1 MHVGDM
7 TTIRTSRVLLCC
19 ALFASFQCLQA
30 QIKPSRSVFNE
41 PLDKL
46 LPPGAVADAWFAAEA
61 FRGGGSY
68 EGDQDWQFRLHGYIE
83 PYRFGD
89 DSLATVTTSLQFHH
103 ELTANPYNDLGFNPR
118 TARWEEQL
126 LVHVRLAPFTIQ
138 AGWFHRCKHE
148 IDNSERPDD
157 VADPTYE
164 PTRRAL
170 IVSGPMV
177 TGVSPSITTPIGTIR
192 AQLGGEWYVVNEDY
206 RTPDSVTT
214 GSWNGLQASVW
225 ARGQIGWTLSSS
237 IEAGGSYYISFPFFT
252 NRYGAPDDIIVPHEA
267 RAELFLSLV
276 SSRAFFSI
284 IAAADHT
291 WDEVASLAAQPTTV
305 LQLGLRVGGR

>member
-1 MHVGDM
+1 M
-7 TTIRTSRVLLCC
+7 LLCC
-19 ALFASFQCLQA
+19 ALLASAQCLHA

-41 PLDKL
+41 PLDKRL
-46 LPPGAVADAWFAAEA
+46 SPGAAADAWFAAEA

-83 PYRFGD
+83 PYRFGS
-89 DSLATVTTSLQFHH
+89 DSNATVTTSLQFHH

-126 LVHVRLAPFTIQ
+126 LVHVRIAPFTLQ
-138 AGWFHRCKHE
+138 GGWFHRCKHE

-157 VADPTYE
+157 VMDPTYV
-164 PTRRAL
+164 PIRRAL
-170 IVSGPMV
+170 IISGPMV
-177 TGVSPSITTPIGTIR
+177 TGVSPALATPIGTIR

-206 RTPDSVTT
+206 RTPDSITT

-225 ARGQIGWTLSSS
+225 ARGQIGWTLGSTLH
-237 IEAGGSYYISFPFFT
+237 AGGSYYISFPIFT
-252 NRYGAPDDIIVPHEA
+252 DRYGAPDDIVVPHEA
-267 RAELFLSLV
+267 RAELFLSVV
-276 SSRAFFSI
+276 SSKAFISLV
-284 IAAADHT
+284 AAADHT
-291 WDEVASLAAQPTTV
+291 WDEVASLTAQPTTV